1 MVGQGDLGAGS
12 VEAGERP
19 PSTPS
24 LGQGAVGFW
33 SLFLRSQ
40 TLHWAPSPRLDTRQL
55 SYSNGRGLA
64 LSPRIAGGPHALQA
78 FPSAIGPS
86 RSHPPSGSCDT
97 GLAGPPAGRGG
108 TLLSLPVPQPLYPI
122 ISGSWGTP
130 HTSSACSKSAQPGL
144 CKQVELGWCCRGF
157 EWTEVLD
164 TSCPVWLQDQAE
176 LLGWATGDPT
186 SFLGSTG
193 SWGILQPP
201 LHLLGLFLFF
211 SSILPQGL
219 QICHPLCLEDA
230 LGLQALPSRPWFSAP
245 RAPPPGT
252 SLTVHLT

>member
-1 MVGQGDLGAGS
+1 M
-12 VEAGERP
+12 
-19 PSTPS
+19 
-24 LGQGAVGFW
+24 
-33 SLFLRSQ
+33 
-40 TLHWAPSPRLDTRQL
+40 
-55 SYSNGRGLA
+55 A
-64 LSPRIAGGPHALQA
+64 LSPRVAGGPHAPQA
-78 FPSAIGPS
+78 FLNAVGPA

-108 TLLSLPVPQPLYPI
+108 TLLSLPIRQPLHLI

-144 CKQVELGWCCRGF
+144 CRQVELGWRCRGC

-164 TSCPVWLQDQAE
+164 TSGPVRFQDQAK

-201 LHLLGLFLFF
+201 LHLFGLFLFF

-219 QICHPLCLEDA
+219 RICCPLCLEDA
-230 LGLQALPSRPWFSAP
+230 LGLQALPFRPWFSAP
-245 RAPPPGT
+245 RAPPPGA